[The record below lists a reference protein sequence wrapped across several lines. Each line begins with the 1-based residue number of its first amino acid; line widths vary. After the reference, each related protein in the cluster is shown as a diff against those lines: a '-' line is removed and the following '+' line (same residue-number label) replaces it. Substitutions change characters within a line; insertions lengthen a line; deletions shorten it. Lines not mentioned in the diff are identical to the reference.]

1 MLELYHWEPNTFSLK
16 PLIALN
22 EKGLEFTSR
31 YVDFL
36 AFEQYGLAGLTDVM
50 EVQHNP
56 EGEGP
61 ILVDRG
67 TAMTES
73 FFISLYLD
81 EAFPEVPL
89 RPADA
94 EGRWHIL
101 VWARFCNE
109 VLTPAVS
116 TLGAHKYLAP
126 ALKSRDRKAAEAALA
141 KMPTEEQRDAW
152 TAALNDSY
160 SDELIEDSRRKLTLS
175 VKKVEDALADAEWLV
190 GGAYSLADID
200 LFALLHP
207 AEGLAPD
214 ILNATAAPRTMA
226 WLTRIR
232 ARPAVKAALAT
243 SKTGKPEQCFT
254 PGPEHS
260 RWG

>member
-1 MLELYHWEPNTFSLK
+1 MLELHHWEPNTFSLK

-36 AFEQYGLAGLTDVM
+36 AFEQYGLPGLKDVM

-61 ILVDRG
+61 ILVHRG

-73 FFISLYLD
+73 FFINLYLD

-94 EGRWHIL
+94 AGRWRVL
-101 VWARFCNE
+101 VWARFVGE
-109 VLTPAVS
+109 VLAPAVS
-116 TLGAHKYLAP
+116 TLGCHKYLAP
-126 ALKSRDRKAAEAALA
+126 ALKSRDRKAADAALA
-141 KMPTEEQRDAW
+141 RMPTQEQRDGW
-152 TAALNDSY
+152 TAALNDAY
-160 SDELIEDSRRKLTLS
+160 SHEVIEDSRRKLTLS
-175 VKKVEDALADAEWLV
+175 VKKVEDALAANGSLA
-190 GGAYSLADID
+190 GKTYSLADID
-200 LFALLHP
+200 AFALLHP

-214 ILNATAAPRTMA
+214 ILNVTAAPRTMA
-226 WLTRIR
+226 WLERIR
-232 ARPAVKAALAT
+232 SRPAVRAALAA
-243 SKTGKPEQCFT
+243 SKTGKPEECFT